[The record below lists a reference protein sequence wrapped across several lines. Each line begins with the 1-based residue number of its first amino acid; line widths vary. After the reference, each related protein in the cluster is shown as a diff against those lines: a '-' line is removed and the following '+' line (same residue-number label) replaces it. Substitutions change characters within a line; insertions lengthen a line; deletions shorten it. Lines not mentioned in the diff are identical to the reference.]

1 MLSTLRVGFE
11 PCCLP
16 LSVERARDLVA
27 WTLRDADGL
36 VNVQTHAQN
45 FHSATSSAWDYMRRI
60 QEWVE
65 LVRALPTGY
74 AFMDVHSPAPLVPSC
89 GAPCI

>member
-27 WTLRDADGL
+27 WTMRDADAL

-45 FHSATSSAWDYMRRI
+45 LHSATSSAWAYMRRL

-65 LVRALPTGY
+65 LVRALPRGY
-74 AFMDVHSPAPLVPSC
+74 AFMDVPSPAPLVPSC
-89 GAPCI
+89 GTPCI